1 MADGLRG
8 DNVTLTFQSNL
19 DEFNAALTRYAALS
33 SKGAAEAVAKKGAD
47 FGFRLSR
54 KLLTLAPAKG
64 SVRESRLA
72 VLASGGGLKI
82 RDKVRQ
88 KVYAKFGV
96 SQTLDGRK
104 VRMGGTKLSGSKRI
118 GGKRLN
124 LQALLVRAELNTR
137 ESGRG
142 FSSFSARYKSLSQE
156 LAADRFGEQ
165 RRKIVD
171 RYKRFLSQVGFK
183 RDNDSASLTF
193 QWGMGNESS
202 EKLAASLQ
210 KPRQQAAIADALD
223 EARAD
228 MMEYIIRKQTQAAR
242 TMAI

>member
-1 MADGLRG
+1 M
-8 DNVTLTFQSNL
+8 TLTFQTNL

-33 SKGAAEAVAKKGAD
+33 SKGAAEAIAKKGAD

-54 KLLTLAPAKG
+54 KLLTLAPKKG
-64 SVRESRLA
+64 VVREDRLA
-72 VLASGGGLKI
+72 ALASGGGLTIRPKI
-82 RDKVRQ
+82 RQR
-88 KVYAKFGV
+88 VYSKLGV
-96 SQTLDGRK
+96 SQTVAGRK
-104 VRMGGTKLSGSKRI
+104 LRMGGKKLSASKLV

-124 LQALLVRAELNTR
+124 LQALLVRAELNAR

-142 FSSFSARYKSLSQE
+142 FSALSARYKSLSQQ

-165 RRKIVD
+165 RKKIID
-171 RYKRFLSQVGFK
+171 RYNRFVSQVGFK
-183 RDNDSASLTF
+183 RDANTAGLTF
-193 QWGMGNESS
+193 EWGGNESS
-202 EKLAASLQ
+202 GKLAASLQ

-228 MMEYIIRKQTQAAR
+228 MMEYILRKQAQAAR

>member
-1 MADGLRG
+1 
-8 DNVTLTFQSNL
+8 VTLTFQTNL

-33 SKGAAEAVAKKGAD
+33 SKGAAEAIAKKGAD

-54 KLLTLAPAKG
+54 KLLTLAPKKG
-64 SVRESRLA
+64 VVREDRLA
-72 VLASGGGLKI
+72 ALASGGGLTIRPKI
-82 RDKVRQ
+82 RQR
-88 KVYAKFGV
+88 VYSKLGV
-96 SQTLDGRK
+96 SQTVAGRK
-104 VRMGGTKLSGSKRI
+104 LRMGGKKLSASKLV

-124 LQALLVRAELNTR
+124 LQALLVRAELNAR

-142 FSSFSARYKSLSQE
+142 FSALSARYKSLSQQ

-165 RRKIVD
+165 RKKIID
-171 RYKRFLSQVGFK
+171 RYNRFVSQVGFK
-183 RDNDSASLTF
+183 RDANTAGLTF
-193 QWGMGNESS
+193 EWGGNESS
-202 EKLAASLQ
+202 GKLAASLQ

-228 MMEYIIRKQTQAAR
+228 MMEYILRKQAQAAR

>member
-1 MADGLRG
+1 M
-8 DNVTLTFQSNL
+8 TLTFQTNL

-54 KLLTLAPAKG
+54 KLLMLAPKKG
-64 SVRESRLA
+64 VVREERMA
-72 VLASGGGLKI
+72 VLASGGGLTIRPKI
-82 RDKVRQ
+82 RQR
-88 KVYAKFGV
+88 VYSKLGV
-96 SQTLDGRK
+96 SQTVAGRK
-104 VRMGGTKLSGSKRI
+104 LRMGGKKLSASKLV

-124 LQALLVRAELNTR
+124 LQALLVRAELNAR

-142 FSSFSARYKSLSQE
+142 FSALSARYKSLSQQ

-165 RRKIVD
+165 RKKILD
-171 RYKRFLSQVGFK
+171 RYNRFVSQVGFK
-183 RDNDSASLTF
+183 RDSNTAGLTF
-193 QWGMGNESS
+193 EWGGNESS
-202 EKLAASLQ
+202 GKLAASLQ

-228 MMEYIIRKQTQAAR
+228 MMEYILRKQAQAAR

>member
-1 MADGLRG
+1 M
-8 DNVTLTFQSNL
+8 TLTFQTNL

-33 SKGAAEAVAKKGAD
+33 SKGAAEAVAKTGAD

-54 KLLTLAPAKG
+54 KLLTLAPDKG

-72 VLASGGGLKI
+72 ALASGGGLKI
-82 RDKVRQ
+82 RDKIRQ
-88 KVYAKFGV
+88 RVYAKLGV
-96 SQTLDGRK
+96 SQTLAGRK
-104 VRMGGTKLSGSKRI
+104 LRMGGKKLSASKLV

-124 LQALLVRAELNTR
+124 LQALLVRAELNAR

-142 FSSFSARYKSLSQE
+142 FSAFSARYKSLSQQ

-165 RRKIVD
+165 RRKIID
-171 RYKRFLSQVGFK
+171 RYSRFLSEVGFK
-183 RDNDSASLTF
+183 RDRDSSNLTF
-193 QWGMGNESS
+193 RWGGNESS
-202 EKLAASLQ
+202 GKLAASLQ
-210 KPRQQAAIADALD
+210 KPRQQAAIADALN

-228 MMEYIIRKQTQAAR
+228 MMDYIIRKQAQAAR

>member
-1 MADGLRG
+1 MDDGLRG
-8 DNVTLTFQSNL
+8 DDVTLTFESNL
-19 DEFNAALTRYAALS
+19 AEFNSALTRYAALS

-54 KLLTLAPAKG
+54 KLLALAPSKG

-72 VLASGGGLKI
+72 ILASGGGLKI
-82 RDKVRQ
+82 RDKIRQ
-88 KVYAKFGV
+88 RVYSKLGV
-96 SQTLDGRK
+96 SQTAEGRK
-104 VRMGGTKLSGSKRI
+104 LRMGGKRLSASKLI

-142 FSSFSARYKSLSQE
+142 FSALSARYKSLSQQ

-165 RRKIVD
+165 RRKILD
-171 RYKRFLSQVGFK
+171 RYNRLVSQVGFK
-183 RDNDSASLTF
+183 RDADSASLTF
-193 QWGMGNESS
+193 QWGGNESS
-202 EKLAASLQ
+202 GKLAASLQ
-210 KPRQQAAIADALD
+210 KPRQQAAIADALN

-228 MMEYIIRKQTQAAR
+228 MMEYIIRKQAQAAR

>member
-1 MADGLRG
+1 M
-8 DNVTLTFQSNL
+8 TLTFQSNL

-54 KLLTLAPAKG
+54 KLLTLAPKKG
-64 SVRESRLA
+64 EVRESRLA
-72 VLASGGGLKI
+72 AIAAGGGINVRDKI
-82 RDKVRQ
+82 RQR
-88 KVYAKFGV
+88 VYSKLGV
-96 SQTLDGRK
+96 SKTVAGRK
-104 VRMGGTKLSGSKRI
+104 LRMGGKKLSASKLI

-124 LQALLVRAELNTR
+124 LQALLVRAELNAR

-142 FSSFSARYKSLSQE
+142 FSSLSARYKSLSQQ

-165 RRKIVD
+165 RKKILD
-171 RYKRFLSQVGFK
+171 RYSRFLSEVGFK
-183 RDNDSASLTF
+183 RDKNASTLTF
-193 QWGMGNESS
+193 RWGGNESS
-202 EKLAASLQ
+202 GKMAASLQ

-228 MMEYIIRKQTQAAR
+228 MMTYILRKQAEAAK
-242 TMAI
+242 TLAI

>member
-1 MADGLRG
+1 M
-8 DNVTLTFQSNL
+8 TLTFQSNL

-54 KLLTLAPAKG
+54 KLLALAPKKG

-72 VLASGGGLKI
+72 ALATGGGLNVRDKI
-82 RDKVRQ
+82 RQR
-88 KVYAKFGV
+88 VYSKLGV
-96 SQTLDGRK
+96 SQTVAGRK
-104 VRMGGTKLSGSKRI
+104 LRMGGKKLSASKLVK
-118 GGKRLN
+118 GKRLN
-124 LQALLVRAELNTR
+124 LQALLVRAELNAR

-142 FSSFSARYKSLSQE
+142 FSALSARYKSLSQQ

-165 RRKIVD
+165 RRKILD
-171 RYKRFLSQVGFK
+171 RYNRFLSEVGFK
-183 RDNDSASLTF
+183 RDKNSATLTF
-193 QWGMGNESS
+193 MWGENESS
-202 EKLAASLQ
+202 GKLAVSLQ

-223 EARAD
+223 ESRAD
-228 MMEYIIRKQTQAAR
+228 MMVYILRKQSEAAR

>member
-1 MADGLRG
+1 
-8 DNVTLTFQSNL
+8 VTLTFQTNL

-54 KLLTLAPAKG
+54 KLLTLAPDKG
-64 SVRESRLA
+64 SVREERLA
-72 VLASGGGLKI
+72 ALAAGGSLKI
-82 RDKVRQ
+82 RDKIRQ
-88 KVYAKFGV
+88 RVYAKFGV
-96 SQTLDGRK
+96 SQTMAGRK
-104 VRMGGTKLSGSKRI
+104 LRMGKKLTASKLV

-124 LQALLVRAELNTR
+124 LQALLVRAELNAR

-142 FSSFSARYKSLSQE
+142 FSAFSARYKSLSQQ

-165 RRKIVD
+165 RRKIID
-171 RYKRFLSQVGFK
+171 RYSRFLSEVGFK
-183 RDNDSASLTF
+183 RDRDSSNLTF
-193 QWGMGNESS
+193 RWGGNESS
-202 EKLAASLQ
+202 GKLAASLQ
-210 KPRQQAAIADALD
+210 KPRQQAAIADALN

-228 MMEYIIRKQTQAAR
+228 MMDYIIRKQAQAAR

>member
-1 MADGLRG
+1 M
-8 DNVTLTFQSNL
+8 TLTFQTNL

-33 SKGAAEAVAKKGAD
+33 SKGAAEAIAKQGAD

-54 KLLTLAPAKG
+54 KLLTPAPKKG
-64 SVRESRLA
+64 VVREGRLA
-72 VLASGGGLKI
+72 ALASGGGLTIRPKI
-82 RDKVRQ
+82 RQR
-88 KVYAKFGV
+88 VYSKLGV
-96 SQTLDGRK
+96 SQTVAGRK
-104 VRMGGTKLSGSKRI
+104 LRMGGKKLSASKLV

-124 LQALLVRAELNTR
+124 LQALLVRAELNAR

-142 FSSFSARYKSLSQE
+142 FSALSARYKSLSQQ

-165 RRKIVD
+165 RKKIID
-171 RYKRFLSQVGFK
+171 RYNRFVSQVGFK
-183 RDNDSASLTF
+183 RDANTAGLTF
-193 QWGMGNESS
+193 EWGGNESS
-202 EKLAASLQ
+202 GKLAASLQ

-228 MMEYIIRKQTQAAR
+228 MMEYILRKQAQAAR